1 MTIEQLALLSP
12 IALALVVAAG
22 LVITLWALVEYRR
35 DRVMTERANPWA
47 SRATGLVDALTA
59 RAASAFEGTGT
70 TLTPGQILGAWCA
83 CALVPPALILALGLP
98 PLAAALALALGGAAP
113 LAWAS
118 AARRRARSRFE
129 STLGNALPLVASNL
143 RGGLSF
149 RAALVPVGESMPEPL
164 RGELA
169 RLGDDIDAGAPI
181 EEALARMAERNGSK
195 DVALL
200 ASAVVAQ
207 RQTGGNLADVID
219 SVASAV
225 RDRCELRM
233 QVRSKT
239 AQARWSARVLAAL
252 PALLLAGLCSISEE
266 FRGFYA
272 SASGLLTIAVMLC
285 LVAVGY
291 SAMARMANMRV
302 D

>member
-83 CALVPPALILALGLP
+83 CALVPPALILALG
-98 PLAAALALALGGAAP
+98 GAAP

-118 AARRRARSRFE
+118 SARRRARSRFE